1 MMKEKDNSTVT
12 KNIVYLVKETY
23 PVSLGTFSEVNKI
36 DDKKFMARDC
46 SIVSDSLIGVDEG
59 NKRKK

>member
-23 PVSLGTFSEVNKI
+23 PVSLGTLSEVNKI
-36 DDKKFMARDC
+36 DDKIFMTRDC
-46 SIVSDSLIGVDEG
+46 SIFSDSLIGVDEG